1 MGGYI
6 STAAGSV
13 TQPDSALH
21 MIVNIYKGGPLIVA
35 GGVLVVLLFY
45 HLESIL
51 EEAYKVPG
59 SHSGF
64 FGGLGIGSDV
74 IPDYNKMYKEQ
85 AALIHRLADK
95 FGGVFLGRC
104 ADAVLA
110 DTPDCYHIF
119 IYADDAFREKRSK
132 EAYEGISL
140 KEMDKEDVSRQRY
153 YNYYTGR
160 TWGDPL
166 NYDLMINTG
175 KIDLE
180 DAADLIIDYIE
191 KVQSE

>member
-1 MGGYI
+1 MREHTIVTISRQYGSGGREVAEILAKKMQVRCYDRQI
-6 STAAGSV
+6 VYLAAEKIGNGDLDV
-13 TQPDSALH
+13 
-21 MIVNIYKGGPLIVA
+21 
-35 GGVLVVLLFY
+35 
-45 HLESIL
+45 ESIL

-110 DTPDCYHIF
+110 DTPDCYHMRQRG
-119 IYADDAFREKRSK
+119 DLRQL
-132 EAYEGISL
+132 EGISL

>member
-1 MGGYI
+1 MREHTIVTISRQYGSGGREV
-6 STAAGSV
+6 G
-13 TQPDSALH
+13 Q
-21 MIVNIYKGGPLIVA
+21 
-35 GGVLVVLLFY
+35 LL
-45 HLESIL
+45 
-51 EEAYKVPG
+51 
-59 SHSGF
+59 
-64 FGGLGIGSDV
+64 
-74 IPDYNKMYKEQ
+74 
-85 AALIHRLADK
+85 
-95 FGGVFLGRC
+95 
-104 ADAVLA
+104 
-110 DTPDCYHIF
+110 DCYHIF